1 MSDAPRPPDPG
12 VPGPDPDSGRPKS
25 LGEILKGARLSR
37 GMELADV
44 AELTHV
50 RKEYLAA
57 LEEGNYD
64 ALPEDVYSR
73 NFLRLFGQA
82 VGLSSDKLIDA
93 YLSER
98 RQTMGVAAA
107 TTRSEE
113 PRRRE
118 VQPRSDRPRRSFQ
131 IGAWLPTVLLV
142 AAVVALAVWGFNTLL
157 FNPGRTTTLTPI
169 EPAQSSPQAGTSTTP
184 TTEPEPAAPSDGPEA
199 VAPIL
204 DEVLIDIS
212 TDPSGA
218 QVSIDGFA
226 LPGFTPLQAMP
237 VTPRDNRLVRIS
249 LEGYEPFEQSY
260 DLSDARSITVAL
272 TPIAEAAPP
281 QADSADPTPEAP
293 ASGDQISITITETTW
308 LEVYQSSARNSG
320 DRLVYTTVQPGE
332 RFVFELP
339 VYVHVGNAAGVQ
351 VSVDGQELG
360 ALGSSGAVTGRAFG
374 P

>member
-1 MSDAPRPPDPG
+1 
-12 VPGPDPDSGRPKS
+12 
-25 LGEILKGARLSR
+25 
-37 GMELADV
+37 MELGDV
-44 AELTHV
+44 SELTHV
-50 RKEYLAA
+50 RKEYLVA

-73 NFLRLFGQA
+73 NFLRLYGQA

-98 RQTMGVAAA
+98 RQTMGVAAPA
-107 TTRSEE
+107 RSNE

-118 VQPRSDRPRRSFQ
+118 VQPRSDRPRRGFQ

-142 AAVVALAVWGFNTLL
+142 AVVVALAAWGFNTLL

-169 EPAQSSPQAGTSTTP
+169 EPAPSTPQTGTSATP
-184 TTEPEPAAPSDGPEA
+184 ATDPDPATEPSDAPEA

-204 DEVLIDIS
+204 DEVLIDIT
-212 TDPSGA
+212 TDPPGA

-249 LEGYEPFEQSY
+249 LDGYEPFEQSF
-260 DLSDARSITVAL
+260 DLSDAGTITVTL
-272 TPIAEAAPP
+272 TPIAAAEPEPVDSAAPP
-281 QADSADPTPEAP
+281 VEA
-293 ASGDQISITITETTW
+293 ANSGGQISITITEATW

-351 VSVDGQELG
+351 ISVGGQDIG

>member
-1 MSDAPRPPDPG
+1 
-12 VPGPDPDSGRPKS
+12 
-25 LGEILKGARLSR
+25 
-37 GMELADV
+37 MELADV

-50 RKEYLAA
+50 RKEYLVA

-73 NFLRLFGQA
+73 NFLRLYGQA

-98 RQTMGVAAA
+98 RQTMGVAAPA
-107 TTRSEE
+107 RSQE

-118 VQPRSDRPRRSFQ
+118 VQPRSDRPQRNFQ

-157 FNPGRTTTLTPI
+157 FNPGRTIDLTPV
-169 EPAQSSPQAGTSTTP
+169 EPAQSAPQAGANTP
-184 TTEPEPAAPSDGPEA
+184 PAASAPEPAAEPSDTPEA
-199 VAPIL
+199 IAPIL

-212 TDPSGA
+212 TDPPGA

-237 VTPRDNRLVRIS
+237 VTPRDNRLVRVS
-249 LEGYEPFEQSY
+249 LDGYEPFEQSY
-260 DLSDARSITVAL
+260 DLSDAVAISVTL
-272 TPIAEAAPP
+272 TPIAEAEPP
-281 QADSADPTPEAP
+281 PADTPPPATGAP
-293 ASGDQISITITETTW
+293 AAGDQISITITETTW

-351 VSVDGQELG
+351 ISIGGQEIG
-360 ALGSSGAVTGRAFG
+360 ALGSGGAVTGRAFG